1 MGNYPELFAE
11 QLLGPYKL
19 KNRFIV
25 SPMTRIS
32 ADEDGMANSRM
43 ERYYKRYAKGGFA
56 AVISEGIYTDGRY
69 SQGYLNQPG
78 LVSAGHIASW
88 RPITET
94 VQDHGALIIAQ
105 LMHAGGQSQGNIH
118 SKQTAA
124 PSAIAPKG
132 EQLEFYGGSGPY
144 AVPKEMS
151 EQDITEVKRGFA
163 AAAMNARQA
172 GFNGVEIHGANGYLL
187 DQFLTASLNERE
199 DSYGG
204 SLQNRMRLL
213 MEIIYDVQQAAG
225 NDMIIGIRISQAKV
239 SDSNYKWPHGEKD
252 AEAIFSLL
260 GKTPLD
266 YIHVTDANGT
276 ASSFGD
282 GTKSLAAA
290 AKEYSGLPVIA
301 NGQLQDPRKAS
312 SLISSGEADFVS
324 LGTGALANPDAPKKI
339 SKGKDLE
346 AFNPEEILMPL
357 ANIKDLEL

>member
-1 MGNYPELFAE
+1 MSTYSELFSS

-19 KNRFIV
+19 KNRLLV

-56 AVISEGIYTDGRY
+56 AVISEGIYTDDLY
-69 SQGYLNQPG
+69 SQGYENQPG

-94 VQDHGALIIAQ
+94 VQKHGALMIAQ
-105 LMHAGGQSQGNIH
+105 LMHAGGQSQGNRYTNE
-118 SKQTAA
+118 TAA
-124 PSAIAPKG
+124 PSAIPPRG
-132 EQLEFYGGSGPY
+132 EQLEFYGGKGPY
-144 AVPKEMS
+144 PTPREMS
-151 EQDITEVKRGFA
+151 DHDITNVKRGFA

-187 DQFLTASLNERE
+187 DQFLTPELNARE
-199 DSYGG
+199 DSYGE
-204 SLQNRMRLL
+204 SLQNRLRFLL
-213 MEIIYDVQQAAG
+213 EIIYDVQQAAG

-239 SDSNYKWPHGEKD
+239 SDPRYKWKNGEED
-252 AEAIFSLL
+252 AEAIFSTL
-260 GKTPLD
+260 GKAPLD
-266 YIHVTDANGT
+266 YIHVTDADGT

-290 AKEYSGLPVIA
+290 AKAFSGLPVIA

-312 SLISSGEADFVS
+312 SLLCSGDADFVS
-324 LGTGALANPDAPKKI
+324 LGTGALANPDAPRKI
-339 SKGKDLE
+339 EKGKEL
-346 AFNPEEILMPL
+346 APFHPEEILMPL
-357 ANIKDLEL
+357 AHIKDSEL